1 MKLQLNFNKPGNYA
15 FFCPVSKVHLTRS
28 NPVGFVNEVT
38 PYISRGLKSKSIID
52 VSDNTVTGQKTA
64 KPEETKPEETKP
76 VQTDEVKTTEAMPS
90 TEPSTEE
97 KPVAAPVEE
106 VKEETVKVES
116 EPAQQDAPAPSE
128 KPKKGR
134 QKKA

>member
-64 KPEETKPEETKP
+64 KPEEIKPEETKP
-76 VQTDEVKTTEAMPS
+76 VQTEEVKTTEAMPS
-90 TEPSTEE
+90 TEEE
-97 KPVAAPVEE
+97 PVAAPVEE
-106 VKEETVKVES
+106 VKEETATVES
-116 EPAQQDAPAPSE
+116 EPAQQEAPAEPSE
-128 KPKKGR
+128 KPSPKRGR